1 MSKLRCYE
9 RNHGREKIID
19 LVKYSRERRQLAR
32 TGTDGITVQNIRL
45 SEIIKDHTNKSKKY
59 IDTVQATMP
68 GMTARKIFNIRER
81 IKLI

>member
-1 MSKLRCYE
+1 MHYIALSIE
-9 RNHGREKIID
+9 RG
-19 LVKYSRERRQLAR
+19 RERRQLAR